1 MMNSNTRKIF
11 DEAKAKAVRRF
22 GTSNLNFF
30 VYRVFDGWK
39 LDIRLDVM
47 ENADKIFDMYHGEI
61 HVMDDGTTKLIHR
74 QKYFVSRFRGNR
86 RGQYSRRADGRS
98 GRPADQNVQGIQGL
112 CQDGNREVAGGAM
125 IKEWVQAITEACLE
139 G

>member
-1 MMNSNTRKIF
+1 MMNVNTRKIF
-11 DEAKAKAVRRF
+11 DEAKAKAVHRF

-74 QKYFVSRFRGNR
+74 QKYFSSRFPC
-86 RGQYSRRADGRS
+86 DKPRS
-98 GRPADQNVQGIQGL
+98 EETG
-112 CQDGNREVAGGAM
+112 EVNTVDELMDVLDDRLTKMYKAYKDYARM
-125 IKEWVQAITEACLE
+125 ETEKLLE
-139 G
+139 AL